1 MRLLAFVL
9 VLVVG
14 VAAQAAAPAFPPLTG
29 RVVDQANILTPATE
43 QDLSA
48 KLEAHERATGHQ
60 LVVATIASLEGRE
73 IAEYGVDL
81 GRAWGIGQKE
91 KDTGAILIVA
101 PNDREVR
108 IEVGYGLEGIL
119 TDARSR
125 GIIETNILPA
135 FRAGQ
140 MEAGVVA
147 GVDAILG
154 ALRGDPEAAPTAV
167 PDRVSEQDPREYIGV
182 LIAFLI
188 IAWLRRGRRRRG
200 LWPVVLGGPT
210 IWHSGSG
217 RRGGSGGFGGGGGG
231 FRGGGGSF
239 GGGGASGRW

>member
-1 MRLLAFVL
+1 MRRLALALLFVIC
-9 VLVVG
+9 G
-14 VAAQAAAPAFPPLTG
+14 AAQAAAPSFPPLTG
-29 RVVDQANILTPATE
+29 RVVDQANIIPDATE
-43 QDLSA
+43 RELSA

-60 LVVATIASLEGRE
+60 LVVATIASLDGRD
-73 IAEYGVDL
+73 IAEYGVEL

-91 KDTGAILIVA
+91 KDTGAILLVA

-125 GIIETNILPA
+125 GIIENSILPS

-140 MEAGVVA
+140 MDAGVVA
-147 GVDAILG
+147 GVEAILG
-154 ALRGDPEAAPTAV
+154 ALRGDPDAAPTAI
-167 PDRVSEQDPREYIGV
+167 PDAARGEGDPREYIGL

-200 LWPVVLGGPT
+200 IWPLVLGGASV
-210 IWHSGSG
+210 WHSGS
-217 RRGGSGGFGGGGGG
+217 RRSGGGG

-239 GGGGASGRW
+239 GGGGASGKW

>member
-1 MRLLAFVL
+1 MRRLALALLL
-9 VLVVG
+9 VIG
-14 VAAQAAAPAFPPLTG
+14 GAAQAAAPSFPPLTG
-29 RVVDQANILTPATE
+29 RVVDQANILPAATE

-60 LVVATIASLEGRE
+60 LVVATVASLDGRD
-73 IAEYGVDL
+73 IAEYGVEL

-91 KDTGAILIVA
+91 KDTGAILLVA
-101 PNDREVR
+101 PNDRGVR

-125 GIIETNILPA
+125 GIIENNILPS

-147 GVDAILG
+147 GVEAILG
-154 ALRGDPEAAPTAV
+154 ALRGDPDAAPTAI
-167 PDRVSEQDPREYIGV
+167 PGGAREQDPREYIGL

-200 LWPVVLGGPT
+200 IWPLVLGGAST
-210 IWHSGSG
+210 WHSGS
-217 RRGGSGGFGGGGGG
+217 RRSGGFGGGG

-239 GGGGASGRW
+239 GGGGASGKW

>member
-1 MRLLAFVL
+1 MRRLALALVFVI
-9 VLVVG
+9 G
-14 VAAQAAAPAFPPLTG
+14 AAAQAAAPSFPPLTG
-29 RVVDQANILTPATE
+29 RVVDQADILAAATE

-48 KLEAHERATGHQ
+48 KLEAHEHATGHQ
-60 LVVATIASLEGRE
+60 LVVATVASLDGRD
-73 IAEYGVDL
+73 IATYGVEL
-81 GRAWGIGQKE
+81 GRAWGIGRKE
-91 KDTGAILIVA
+91 KDTGAILLVA

-125 GIIETNILPA
+125 LIIENNILPS

-147 GVDAILG
+147 GADSILA
-154 ALRGDPEAAPTAV
+154 ALRGDPDAAPTAI
-167 PDRVSEQDPREYIGV
+167 PNTAREHDTREYIGL

-200 LWPVVLGGPT
+200 IWPLVLGGAST
-210 IWHSGSG
+210 WHSGS
-217 RRGGSGGFGGGGGG
+217 RRSGGFGGGG

-239 GGGGASGRW
+239 GGGGASGKW

>member
-1 MRLLAFVL
+1 MRRLALALVFVIC
-9 VLVVG
+9 G
-14 VAAQAAAPAFPPLTG
+14 AAQAAAPSFPPLTG
-29 RVVDQANILTPATE
+29 RVVDQANILPDATE
-43 QDLSA
+43 RELSA

-60 LVVATIASLEGRE
+60 LVVATVASLDGRD
-73 IAEYGVDL
+73 IAEYGVEL

-91 KDTGAILIVA
+91 KDTGAILLVA

-125 GIIETNILPA
+125 GIIENSILPS

-140 MEAGVVA
+140 MDTGVVA
-147 GVDAILG
+147 GVEAILG
-154 ALRGDPEAAPTAV
+154 ALRGDPDAAPTAI
-167 PDRVSEQDPREYIGV
+167 PDAARGEGDPREYIGL

-200 LWPVVLGGPT
+200 IWPLVLGGASV
-210 IWHSGSG
+210 WHSGS
-217 RRGGSGGFGGGGGG
+217 RRSGGFGGGG

-239 GGGGASGRW
+239 GGGGASGKW